1 MLWLGFGGTWPKK
14 NPDSEG
20 KVRSGSGQMVPDPK
34 HWVPD
39 NMLLP
44 WVFQRPHRCRL
55 TGGLPAHPAWWRSHL
70 RGREPPPSYPHL
82 PYRTGSGMLRDR
94 QRNITGQ
101 ATEYGITGQAAE
113 YYGSESG
120 ILRARQRN
128 ITGQA
133 AQYYGPGSAILWDR
147 QRITYYGTQSCGTGA
162 AFVLAGV

>member
-1 MLWLGFGGTWPKK
+1 
-14 NPDSEG
+14 
-20 KVRSGSGQMVPDPK
+20 
-34 HWVPD
+34 
-39 NMLLP
+39 
-44 WVFQRPHRCRL
+44 
-55 TGGLPAHPAWWRSHL
+55 
-70 RGREPPPSYPHL
+70 
-82 PYRTGSGMLRDR
+82 MLRDR

-113 YYGSESG
+113 YYGPESG

-133 AQYYGPGSAILWDR
+133 AQYYRPGSAILWDR